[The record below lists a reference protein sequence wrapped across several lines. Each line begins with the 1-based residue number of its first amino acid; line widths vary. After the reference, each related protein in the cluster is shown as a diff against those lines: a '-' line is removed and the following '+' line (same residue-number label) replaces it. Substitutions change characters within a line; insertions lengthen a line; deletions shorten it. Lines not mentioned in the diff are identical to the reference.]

1 MSSVRE
7 SYEWLQ
13 SHREQLNQVDQA
25 YLVAVEHKCRE
36 GIPHEIALRLAVIYG
51 QTLLRLQKASGNTG
65 PLSSTTP
72 ASKATEIDRV
82 TLANDEFRIHLAYGS
97 EAKDA
102 IKFTP
107 GVRWNP
113 VDKWWQ
119 GPQTA
124 KVAANL
130 LTLIDTGRLL
140 ASEVV
145 ITRCQELAAKEQH
158 RRELSK
164 ATASDFKLRPGFGAQ
179 GYQPRPF
186 QLAGVEY
193 ATGVAAPFFADDMG
207 LGKSIQVLAW
217 NWHIDG
223 FPLLLVTK
231 ATLKFNIAEEAEK
244 AYPWANVVI
253 CDSQTEFTRQ
263 ADVIVINYDLLTQA
277 TNKKTG
283 ATGWQTPAKKRV
295 NLSPVAQRIVT
306 HGFNTIALDECQAI
320 KAGTGKK
327 SQRAQACL
335 QMAEHAK
342 HKALMSGSPI
352 MNRNIEMIN
361 YLKFLGHLDKFG
373 GEWNFKQRYCN
384 ARQIRIKGQMV
395 WDFTGS
401 SNSLEMQDLL
411 TKYCMIRRLKQDV
424 LTELPDK
431 TRSHIKVEISNQ
443 SEYDKAKK
451 HVLRYYSEI
460 KSKQEEFLHSIRHLS
475 GGAREE
481 AIIAFRRQTEIR
493 AAFAEALIAYNTLR
507 QITSLGKL
515 PAVLDKLE
523 DLLEDAGRKVII
535 FAFYKATQRAIYE
548 AVKHYGAV
556 TVFGDDSLDHRK
568 QSVKAFQHDP
578 SVRVIVVSI
587 SAGSEGLNLTAAQDV
602 LTIETCFVPAIQWQ
616 CEDRAYRIGQKNAV
630 NCYYF
635 WGKNTVDE
643 KVKDILERKERI
655 CLESIDGVRGNA
667 SIEDLVEVL
676 DSLCSAS

>member
-13 SHREQLNQVDQA
+13 SHLEHLSPVDRA
-25 YLVAVEHKCRE
+25 YLLAIKHKCE
-36 GIPHEIALRLAVIYG
+36 DGIPYDIALRLAVIYG
-51 QTLLRLQKASGNTG
+51 QTILRL
-65 PLSSTTP
+65 
-72 ASKATEIDRV
+72 SKAPQNERALPTTTRQNKPAEFDRV
-82 TLANDEFRIHLAYGS
+82 TLANDEFRIYLAYGS
-97 EAKDA
+97 PVKDA
-102 IKFTP
+102 VKFIS

-113 VDKWWQ
+113 IDKWWY

-124 KVAANL
+124 QVAANL
-130 LTLIDTGRLL
+130 LTLIDSGRLL
-140 ASEVV
+140 GSEVV
-145 ITRCQELAAKEQH
+145 ITRCQELAGREQ
-158 RRELSK
+158 RQRELSK
-164 ATASDFKLRPGFGAQ
+164 ATASTFKLRPGFGAQ

-193 ATGVAAPFFADDMG
+193 AVGVPAPFFADDMG

-223 FPLLLVTK
+223 FPLLIVTK
-231 ATLKFNIAEEAEK
+231 ATLKFNIAEEVEK
-244 AYPWANVVI
+244 AYPWAKVVI
-253 CDSQTEFTRQ
+253 CDSQTTF
-263 ADVIVINYDLLTQA
+263 AGKVDVFVINYDLLTQA
-277 TNKKTG
+277 TDKKKGT
-283 ATGWQTPAKKRV
+283 TGWQTTAKKRV
-295 NLSPVAQRIVT
+295 NLSPVALRIID
-306 HGFNTIALDECQAI
+306 HGFNTIALDECHAI

-335 QMAEHAK
+335 QMGEHVK
-342 HKALMSGSPI
+342 NKALMSGSPI
-352 MNRNIEMIN
+352 MNRNIEVIN
-361 YLKFLGHLDKFG
+361 YLKFLGQLDKFG

-384 ARQIRIKGQMV
+384 ARQVRIKGQMV

-411 TKYCMIRRLKQDV
+411 TKYCMIRRLKSEV
-424 LTELPDK
+424 LHELPDK

-443 SEYDKAKK
+443 AEYDKAKK

-460 KSKQEEFLHSIRHLS
+460 KSKQEEFLHSIRNLT
-475 GGAREE
+475 GDAREE
-481 AIIAFRRQTEIR
+481 AIIAFRKRVEIR

-515 PAVLDKLE
+515 PALLDKLE
-523 DLLEDAGRKVII
+523 DLMEDQQRKVII

-556 TVFGDDSLDHRK
+556 TVFGDDSLEERK
-568 QSVKAFQHDP
+568 AAVKAFQHDP
-578 SVRVIVVSI
+578 AVRVIVVSI

-630 NCYYF
+630 TCYYL
-635 WGKNTVDE
+635 WGKGTIDE
-643 KVKDILERKERI
+643 KVKEILERKERI

-667 SIEDLVEVL
+667 SIEDMEEVL
-676 DSLCSAS
+676 STLL